1 VAQLV
6 ETLLYKAEDCGFD
19 SQWCLLKFL
28 IDLALESTQTL
39 TEMGGKGGRCVG
51 LTNLPHLCADC
62 LEIRERQPPEHS
74 GPVQVCNG
82 IVYFF
87 LQMVLGKDI
96 YMEIEGK

>member
-6 ETLLYKAEDCGFD
+6 ETLRYKPEDRGFD

-28 IDLALESTQTL
+28 IDLALGSTQTL

-51 LTNLPHLCADC
+51 LTTLPPSCADC
-62 LEIRERQPPEHS
+62 LEIRDPQPPDPS
-74 GPVQVCNG
+74 GPVQACNG
-82 IVYFF
+82 IAYFF

-96 YMEIEGK
+96 YMEIEGE